1 MTLDP
6 RHHVLPGQPFRL
18 AAEHVNA
25 LNKLMRPNAIASGGA
40 LSYPDFAQLT
50 VRVSNTAGVL
60 VPRLGVLGLS
70 SPVIE
75 VSGDNP
81 VQFLEQMV
89 LNGIMPTGGD
99 QPVGVAVEPIAPGA
113 IGRVAISGRFP
124 AKIKVL
130 SDHHK
135 YARGRANDVTQLISA
150 DCGPFRLVWCQ
161 SGVSD
166 GAFAAVIG

>member
-1 MTLDP
+1 MRLGGGTSAAP
-6 RHHVLPGQPFRL
+6 R
-18 AAEHVNA
+18 EH
-25 LNKLMRPNAIASGGA
+25 
-40 LSYPDFAQLT
+40 PDFAQLT

-81 VQFLEQMV
+81 AQFLEQMV
-89 LNGIMPTGGD
+89 LTGIMPTGGD

-113 IGRVAISGRFP
+113 IGRVAVSGRFP

-166 GAFAAVIG
+166 GAYAAVIG